1 MNIQIRKALEVEIEW
16 INEKY
21 NEVQFSHSIFQ
32 NELIAIA
39 EINGEKAGLGRL
51 VTIDH
56 ENLELGGMYVF
67 DSFRGHGIAARL
79 VDFLLTQAKS
89 HYHIYCIPFT
99 KLTGFY
105 RRFGFTPLLPTDK
118 APEHILN
125 KYQWC
130 EQSYD
135 EKVELLFL
143 PSRQGREEAY
153 KPI

>member
-21 NEVQFSHSIFQ
+21 NEVQFIHSIFQ
-32 NELIAIA
+32 NEVIAIA
-39 EINGEKAGLGRL
+39 EINGEKVGLGRL

-56 ENLELGGMYVF
+56 ENLELGGIYVF
-67 DSFRGHGIAARL
+67 DSFRGQGIAAKL
-79 VDFLLTQAKS
+79 VDFLLKYADS
-89 HYHIYCIPFT
+89 YSHIYCIPFT

-105 RRFGFTPLLPTDK
+105 RRFGFIPLFPPNN
-118 APEHILN
+118 APECILN

-130 EQSYD
+130 KQSYD

-143 PSRQGREEAY
+143 PSRLR
-153 KPI
+153 KRSSM